1 MYQLGGDAVNL
12 HGDLF
17 SYSFANYPV
26 ELYSVWLKA
35 HPSQRRVSN

>member
-17 SYSFANYPV
+17 SYSFANYSV

-35 HPSQRRVSN
+35 HPSQWRVPN

>member
-17 SYSFANYPV
+17 SYSFANYSV
-26 ELYSVWLKA
+26 ELYSVWFEA
-35 HPSQRRVSN
+35 HPSQWGVSS